1 MAGEITVA
9 RENKANPINAQ
20 RLSYVER
27 RALSLL
33 RVSSSR
39 YNDASKITVQ
49 STPKGNWRL
58 YYDGKDTGM
67 TVGRRELNGEALDE
81 AGMLDRRMR

>member
-20 RLSYVER
+20 RLSIVEQR
-27 RALSLL
+27 VLSLL
-33 RVSSSR
+33 SVSNSR
-39 YNDASKITVQ
+39 YNDASKVTVRA
-49 STPKGNWRL
+49 TPKGNWRL
-58 YYDGKDTGM
+58 YYDNKDTGM

-81 AGMLDRRMR
+81 AGILDRRMD